1 MKFHELI
8 GNADRPQIEDWCR
21 SKTQQAY
28 LGEHTA
34 LARVLGN
41 HLMYVDTRDLS
52 LAPHMLMNGYWEMW
66 VTEAICNYVRPGM
79 RCIDVGANCGYF
91 TLLLAELVG
100 EKGEVVAYEPVV
112 EFVNLL
118 RKTIEIN
125 GAPAQVL
132 PRAASNA
139 RANKA
144 FYVSEVYGGSGSLS
158 RFDGSRPISGLQSG
172 VATSKIDDDLGALRI
187 DFVKIDVQGH
197 EMEALEGMQGIISRA
212 TTIAIAMEF
221 SPTEHPDPKASL
233 EKIRSYGLTIRT
245 IGTDGVV
252 RPVASEDAILAD
264 TGDHRMLW
272 LSKG

>member
-79 RCIDVGANCGYF
+79 RCLDVGANCGYF
-91 TLLLAELVG
+91 TLLLSELVG
-100 EKGEVVAYEPVV
+100 DKGWVRAIEPQRDVFVRLARSVMVNGLHQASCDCIAASDTYGELQLMSNPEWSGSASVKEWGGSNSSQKVPTTRLDDWYPGEV
-112 EFVNLL
+112 
-118 RKTIEIN
+118 
-125 GAPAQVL
+125 
-132 PRAASNA
+132 
-139 RANKA
+139 
-144 FYVSEVYGGSGSLS
+144 
-158 RFDGSRPISGLQSG
+158 
-172 VATSKIDDDLGALRI
+172 

-197 EMEALEGMQGIISRA
+197 EMEVLAGMSGLIERSPA
-212 TTIAIAMEF
+212 IAIAMEF

-272 LSKG
+272 LSKGA